1 LLDQLTEGLKKAIR
15 KLIYSDVV
23 DEQTIKEFVRDIQRT
38 LLQADVN
45 VKIVLD
51 ITSKIQKEALRS
63 EIPAGLSKR
72 DFIVNLLYNE
82 LVKIL
87 GMENNINLPRDRCNT
102 LLLVGI
108 QGSGKTTLA
117 AKLGKYF
124 SREGYRVGIVCA
136 DTYRPGAY
144 EQLRT
149 LCEKVKIDLFGRPE
163 EKDAIKIAIEGKKHF
178 EKDKNVVIID
188 TAGRHKQETELIQE
202 MKEIALKI
210 IPQMVLL
217 VIDGTIGQQS
227 FVQAK
232 AFHDATPIGG
242 IIITKLD
249 GAAKGGGAIAA
260 AASTQ
265 SRILF
270 ISTGEGLDD
279 LERFVPERF
288 VSRLLGLGDIKAILE
303 RVRQAEIEPDEPR
316 ARRIMSGKMTIDDLY
331 EQLIQLKKFG
341 SIRKILDL
349 LPGMPGI
356 EPTIDTDELES
367 RLEKWRFI
375 IQSMTKEERQ
385 DPNILNASRI
395 RRIARG
401 SGVEEKDVKEMIKQ
415 YNNMKTVMKKTKGK
429 FLRSFIR

>member
-1 LLDQLTEGLKKAIR
+1 MLDQLTEGLKKAIR